1 MENVQRLLQEINEIR
16 IHHEAMIEATGGRF
30 NIFKIV
36 GVNHYEN
43 THSAIIAEFLNP
55 EGTHG
60 LKSKLLE
67 CFIETLNGKFM
78 IQSFNF
84 EKARVRTEH
93 FTDEGRLDI
102 LIEDNKNKAII
113 IENKINASDQSEQ
126 LKRYDKYAQTY
137 QNGYQI
143 LYLTLLGK
151 NATNQS
157 GEGVRY
163 LPISYKEHIIKWIEK
178 CVSITASRPLV
189 RETLFQYINHLKQLT
204 NTDMDSTLNEQIVKH
219 LTENV
224 ESFKSAIAINNGL
237 EDAKYRIFNNFVD
250 NISEK
255 VKLERLKLPNQS
267 INEFGF
273 IYKNYYP
280 YFGKIGVRV
289 YVSIRTEKS
298 LNGQEVFYPE
308 DKMNIFNKKQDSYTP
323 FGYSFLDKDH
333 WSNNNKVFVEMMMY
347 NSDLENEI
355 IDWIDKMKNAIN
367 SLTEM

>member
-1 MENVQRLLQEINEIR
+1 
-16 IHHEAMIEATGGRF
+16 
-30 NIFKIV
+30 
-36 GVNHYEN
+36 
-43 THSAIIAEFLNP
+43 
-55 EGTHG
+55 
-60 LKSKLLE
+60 
-67 CFIETLNGKFM
+67 
-78 IQSFNF
+78 
-84 EKARVRTEH
+84 
-93 FTDEGRLDI
+93 
-102 LIEDNKNKAII
+102 
-113 IENKINASDQSEQ
+113 
-126 LKRYDKYAQTY
+126 
-137 QNGYQI
+137 
-143 LYLTLLGK
+143 
-151 NATNQS
+151 
-157 GEGVRY
+157 
-163 LPISYKEHIIKWIEK
+163 
-178 CVSITASRPLV
+178 
-189 RETLFQYINHLKQLT
+189 
-204 NTDMDSTLNEQIVKH
+204 MDSTLNEQIVKH

-237 EDAKYRIFNNFVD
+237 EDAKCRIFNNFVD

-280 YFGKIGVRV
+280 YFGKIGDSV

-323 FGYSFLDKDH
+323 FGYSFLNKNH